1 MNQNVKFAVTGGLA
15 GAANGFFGAGGGMFL
30 VPLLVRWCGI
40 EERRAFATSVAVIFP
55 ISIVSVIIYWMQ
67 GSLDWRSALPYLA
80 GGLAGGLIAGRIF
93 KKIKLVWI
101 RRAFGVLIVYGGIRS
116 VLLL

>member
-1 MNQNVKFAVTGGLA
+1 MKQTIKYGITGGLA

-55 ISIVSVIIYWMQ
+55 ISIVSVIVYWMQ
-67 GSLDWRSALPYLA
+67 DALALCSALPYLI
-80 GGLAGGLIAGRIF
+80 GGLVGGLIAGRIF
-93 KKIKLVWI
+93 KRIKLVWI
-101 RRAFGVLIVYGGIRS
+101 RRAFGALIVYGGFRS

>member
-40 EERRAFATSVAVIFP
+40 EERRAFATTVAVIFP
-55 ISIVSVIIYWMQ
+55 ISIVSAAIYWIQ
-67 GSLDWRSALPYLA
+67 GSLAWRSSLPYLI
-80 GGLAGGLIAGRIF
+80 GGLIGGLIAGCIF
-93 KKIKLVWI
+93 KRIKLVWI
-101 RRAFGVLIVYGGIRS
+101 RRAFGALIVYGGIRS